1 MRDDGEKISHVKYHD
16 GRIAATTDWVLPA
29 LAECADFSADDSHA
43 NDDMLDT
50 YMDAIDIELISS
62 WVFPK
67 RLGIKMK
74 NGHHLTLAESRAFA

>member
-62 WVFPK
+62 RYFRKDWV
-67 RLGIKMK
+67 
-74 NGHHLTLAESRAFA
+74 